1 MKLGSWIYEIFNF
14 CWVQNILR
22 VFHISSLL
30 YPALLERHQFNELW
44 TRRRHD
50 DDSFHANEFSMKFLC
65 FILALVFPCIYRLQ
79 RRHKLQATRPMEK
92 VGYHY
97 TGMVWMNEENS
108 SGEPVPKC
116 LPFRLR
122 FPSISLISQ
131 NLLFLAVVKMAV
143 VDHATILATLIA
155 QNITLYLMIESILAM
170 K

>member
-1 MKLGSWIYEIFNF
+1 M
-14 CWVQNILR
+14 
-22 VFHISSLL
+22 FHISNLL
-30 YPALLERHQFNELW
+30 YPALLERHQFNELS

-97 TGMVWMNEENS
+97 IGMVWINGKYS
-108 SGEPVPKC
+108 SREPVPKC

-122 FPSISLISQ
+122 FPSISLISR
-131 NLLFLAVVKMAV
+131 NFIFLAVVKMAV
-143 VDHATILATLIA
+143 IDHATILATLNA
-155 QNITLYLMIESILAM
+155 QNILCV
-170 K
+170 